1 LVEAAA
7 STKHT
12 LKNTTL
18 IFKLLTTTQKIYSMK
33 HFSFAL
39 FFLGIFLVTDMS
51 AQVEYGL
58 ATVYADKF
66 HGRRTAFGFTY
77 DKNKLT
83 AAHKKH
89 PAGTRL
95 KVTRTDNNKSVT
107 VTVNDEGPF
116 TVGHIIE
123 ISKAAAARL
132 DMIELGV
139 ANVKIEVVGK
149 ENLTSPNSRR
159 AESDPPVAS
168 RQEEETRSRTVD
180 QAVKTYETPPDQV
193 RQTERS
199 SQEATTTNKTNP
211 ATNVDRIPTTTEE
224 PKTIDVQEEKSDQP
238 ELAGKEYSKYG
249 LHKVMVS
256 QPEPGFGV
264 QVMALNTY
272 ESVFPQIAKYQS
284 RGFKDIYLTVDPTNA
299 TYPYKLI
306 LGMYEEEASAKKYSS
321 DLRAKYGIKGFVVGN
336 EFTNYFYKINLLKPE
351 MEGYGVQVMSLSS
364 YENVLEQIA
373 NYENRGFKNIYM
385 NVEQGQGRSNYKI
398 ILGMFDN
405 PDSANRYKNDLI
417 RKYKVNGFVSSFIKP

>member
-1 LVEAAA
+1 
-7 STKHT
+7 
-12 LKNTTL
+12 
-18 IFKLLTTTQKIYSMK
+18 MK
-33 HFSFAL
+33 QFSFII
-39 FFLGIFLVTDMS
+39 FFLGIFFATEIG

-66 HGRRTAFGFTY
+66 HGRRTAYGFTY

-95 KVTRTDNNKSVT
+95 RVTRTDNGKSVV

-116 TVGHIIE
+116 TVGHIIDL
-123 ISKAAAARL
+123 SRAAAERL

-139 ANVKIEVVGK
+139 ANVKVEVVGK
-149 ENLTSPNSRR
+149 ENLTSPGSREADSAPPVANR
-159 AESDPPVAS
+159 QQEETQRSTQDPPV
-168 RQEEETRSRTVD
+168 Q
-180 QAVKTYETPPDQV
+180 TYETPPKQD
-193 RQTERS
+193 RQTAANSQTRES
-199 SQEATTTNKTNP
+199 SSSSNT

-224 PKTIDVQEEKSDQP
+224 PESIEVTPKSADQA

-249 LHKVMVS
+249 LHKIKVS
-256 QPEPGFGV
+256 QPTPGFGV

-284 RGFKDIYLTVDPTNA
+284 RGFKDIYLNIDPSNA
-299 TYPYKLI
+299 IYPYKLI
-306 LGMYEEEASAKKYSS
+306 LGMFEEEASAKKYSN
-321 DLRAKYGIKGFVVGN
+321 DLRTKYGVKGFVVGN
-336 EFTNYFYKINLLKPE
+336 EYNSYFFRINLLKPE

-364 YENVLEQIA
+364 YENVLEQLA
-373 NYENRGFKNIYM
+373 DYEKRGFNNIYI

-405 PDSANRYKNDLI
+405 SDSANRYKNDLK
-417 RKYKVNGFVSSFIKP
+417 RKYSVNGFVSNFIKP